1 MHAGV
6 AKNDT
11 GQQAHEDIFHAANFE
26 TTEPAEK
33 RDEKC
38 TPAR

>member
-6 AKNDT
+6 AKNAT
-11 GQQAHEDIFHAANFE
+11 GQRAHEDIFSAATGE
-26 TTEPAEK
+26 TTELAGK